1 MLGDPASNCHYPWLC
16 ASSGTRPSD
25 PGPSNIRVSKDGT
38 GLLDWDE
45 ARVDYTDLDLA
56 EMPDGGLPPGRLTAA
71 RTAATAW
78 EAANG
83 WIIEPSYAR
92 RQLALLRS
100 GQHSFGLT
108 AGREHSRLRS
118 GRHHI

>member
-1 MLGDPASNCHYPWLC
+1 MAAATGLRL
-16 ASSGTRPSD
+16 D
-25 PGPSNIRVSKDGT
+25 PGAANIRISAGGP

-56 EMPDGGLPPGRLTAA
+56 ELPGSELPLQRLAIA
-71 RTAATAW
+71 KQAATAW

-92 RQLALLRS
+92 HQLEL
-100 GQHSFGLT
+100 
-108 AGREHSRLRS
+108 LRS
-118 GRHHI
+118 GRHGFG